1 LPKGKEDKPSQHQH
15 PTSFPSPSAPN
26 NPAPASDPSSQPAHQ
41 PAPANPEPSTKP
53 EPEITRQQSPQP
65 ETQPA
70 KNAEPAQLPVITIQ
84 EAEPSPPPP
93 PPPKPAAVETQDNPP
108 SNKPAPGQRRSMH
121 PDEDFEKLLQQFRE
135 GKADDDALEE
145 VEAIY
150 LQLVDEKKRRNTAVE
165 DLEKLQRE
173 LEAARQAAARMHLSK
188 YEPSGDTA
196 S

>member
-1 LPKGKEDKPSQHQH
+1 
-15 PTSFPSPSAPN
+15 
-26 NPAPASDPSSQPAHQ
+26 
-41 PAPANPEPSTKP
+41 
-53 EPEITRQQSPQP
+53 
-65 ETQPA
+65 
-70 KNAEPAQLPVITIQ
+70 
-84 EAEPSPPPP
+84 
-93 PPPKPAAVETQDNPP
+93 
-108 SNKPAPGQRRSMH
+108 MH